1 MEGKAPLLQVK
12 SHLHHLAVVELKG
25 SLLKKQNKKQLTEQM
40 HLASQLNLS
49 VFLCYYTILDWHCG
63 AVVTN
68 LA

>member
-25 SLLKKQNKKQLTEQM
+25 SLLKKKQQLTEQM

-49 VFLCYYTILDWHCG
+49 VFYATLPYLTG
-63 AVVTN
+63 TVVQW
-68 LA
+68 LPI

>member
-12 SHLHHLAVVELKG
+12 SHLHHLAVVEFKG
-25 SLLKKQNKKQLTEQM
+25 SLLKKTTKQLTEQM

-49 VFLCYYTILDWHCG
+49 VFYATIPYLTG
-63 AVVTN
+63 TVVQWLPI

>member
-25 SLLKKQNKKQLTEQM
+25 SLLKKKQLTEQM

-49 VFLCYYTILDWHCG
+49 VFYATIPYLTG
-63 AVVTN
+63 TVVQW
-68 LA
+68 LPI